1 MRFKEAI
8 EECHKALKRLQSMMR
23 TLPLHDIHSTL
34 GAHLK
39 QVLDWEVPAHYGD
52 TQEEHL
58 AVRKNVG
65 IADLSYRGLIR
76 ITGPDRTKFL
86 QGLITNDVM
95 GLTEGQGL
103 YAAILNPK
111 GRMLADLRIYA
122 IQEALLVDLDREITD
137 KTVQILNRYK
147 LISKA
152 KLEDLTDS
160 LVHLAVY
167 GPSAK
172 PLLEKVLGSPLPH
185 PPQED
190 LEFSSI
196 PVQWRGQPIYIIQ
209 SMYTG
214 EEGYDLLVPAQQGGA
229 LWKEVLDAGSS
240 FGIRPIGLEALESL
254 RVEAGIPRYGI
265 DMDENTFPPEAGLEE
280 KAISYTK
287 GCYVGQ
293 ETIARIKTYGQ
304 VHRKLMGL
312 ILEAGPSDPLPQHN
326 DKILKNGEEAGFVT
340 SAVHSPVL
348 NKNIALGYI
357 RRKMI
362 QADLQVTVVSSQDGA
377 KTPAKVV
384 GLPFYKK

>member
-1 MRFKEAI
+1 
-8 EECHKALKRLQSMMR
+8 MR

-172 PLLEKVLGSPLPH
+172 PLLEKVLVSPLPQ
-185 PPQED
+185 P
-190 LEFSSI
+190 LEFSSTTA
-196 PVQWRGQPIYIIQ
+196 QWQGHQVFMIRT
-209 SMYTG
+209 MYTG
-214 EEGYDLLVPAQQGGA
+214 EEGYDLLVPAEGGA
-229 LWKEVLDAGSS
+229 ALWNKLSEAGSS
-240 FGIRPIGLEALESL
+240 FGIRTVGLQALESL
-254 RVEAGIPRYGI
+254 RIEAGLPRYGI

-312 ILEAGPSDPLPQHN
+312 ILEAGPSDSLPQRN
-326 DKILKNGEEAGFVT
+326 DKILKDDEEAGFVT

-357 RRKMI
+357 RRKVI
-362 QADLQVTVVSSQDGA
+362 QADLQVTVVSGEEGV
-377 KTPAKVV
+377 KTMAQVV
-384 GLPFYKK
+384 ELPFYKW